1 MQFMKHFLLLV
12 TVIFS
17 TCTINAQ
24 SQNYNDSLQQFRNNY
39 IETHEVVKGEKRKAF
54 RFFPINEKYRIVTR
68 FEVVQDSIGFM
79 MPTSGKKTSRYFVA
93 GKLQFKLNNRSFT
106 LTVYKSEQLMSIKEY
121 EHYLFVPYTDL
132 TSGEKSYGGG
142 KYLEFYTTD
151 IINNQVVIDFNKA
164 YNPYCAY
171 ASGFNC
177 PIPPRE
183 NDLPIAIE
191 AGEME
196 FPLKH

>member
-1 MQFMKHFLLLV
+1 
-12 TVIFS
+12 
-17 TCTINAQ
+17 
-24 SQNYNDSLQQFRNNY
+24 
-39 IETHEVVKGEKRKAF
+39 
-54 RFFPINEKYRIVTR
+54 
-68 FEVVQDSIGFM
+68 

-93 GKLQFKLNNRSFT
+93 GKLQFKLNNRSFI

-121 EHYLFVPYTDL
+121 ENYLFVPYTDF

-191 AGEME
+191 AGEMD
-196 FPLKH
+196 FTLKH